1 LTDSGASI
9 YCILVKFMDP
19 THILRGPRALVLA
32 AIALGCAGTARCDL
46 APSSPFLP
54 RNQAGAAAQGGPS
67 GPVELRG
74 VMATSEG
81 FAYCIYDTVKKTSS
95 WVGLGEGGHD
105 FIVKSADAG
114 GENVTVDFKG
124 QILRLALRT
133 AKVSSSGPAGVAAS
147 AVAAPPATSPVL
159 NPTAA
164 DEQRRLD
171 AVAAE
176 VRRRKM
182 ERERAIQDAQ
192 NSGVQPSAPNR

>member
-1 LTDSGASI
+1 MSW
-9 YCILVKFMDP
+9 
-19 THILRGPRALVLA
+19 ALFGVS
-32 AIALGCAGTARCDL
+32 IALGCAGARGDL

-74 VMATSEG
+74 VMETSQG
-81 FAYCIYDTVKKTSS
+81 AAYCIYDTVKKTSS
-95 WVGLGEGGHD
+95 WVGLNESGHD
-105 FIVKSADAG
+105 FVVKSADAA

-124 QILRLALRT
+124 QTLRLALHT
-133 AKVSSSGPAGVAAS
+133 AKVASAGPAGVVSS
-147 AVAAPPATSPVL
+147 AGAAPVATSAVL
-159 NPTAA
+159 NPTPA

-171 AVAAE
+171 AVASE

-192 NSGVQPSAPNR
+192 NGGAQPSTPNR